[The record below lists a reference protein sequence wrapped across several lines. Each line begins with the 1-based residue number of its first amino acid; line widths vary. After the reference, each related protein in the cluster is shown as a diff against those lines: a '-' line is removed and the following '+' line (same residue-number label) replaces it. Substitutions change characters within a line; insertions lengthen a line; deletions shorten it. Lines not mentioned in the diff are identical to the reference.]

1 MHDAGKEGVQRTVR
15 AYTTCSTRDRKR
27 HDVARTV
34 RLKNSTHGWPN
45 EQPSRDV
52 WGSVQAAGNRSAA
65 SQPEE
70 GSDARTEVRRARYRG
85 LKPHVSKTRSGMEYR
100 YSMFGA
106 VYTSLRVTLYTSTR

>member
-27 HDVARTV
+27 HDVVRTV

-45 EQPSRDV
+45 EQPSRDM

-70 GSDARTEVRRARYRG
+70 GSDARTDVRRARYTEYCG
-85 LKPHVSKTRSGMEYR
+85 VKRSQHGSINMYPVRYR
-100 YSMFGA
+100 IIIPYSGVPVGF
-106 VYTSLRVTLYTSTR
+106 